1 MNHIIESIK
10 AVLHLDN
17 EKNSHSNNSRQQL
30 VECNY
35 ENNYYGDQQ
44 CQLKVI
50 DE

>member
-17 EKNSHSNNSRQQL
+17 EKNSHSNKSCQQL